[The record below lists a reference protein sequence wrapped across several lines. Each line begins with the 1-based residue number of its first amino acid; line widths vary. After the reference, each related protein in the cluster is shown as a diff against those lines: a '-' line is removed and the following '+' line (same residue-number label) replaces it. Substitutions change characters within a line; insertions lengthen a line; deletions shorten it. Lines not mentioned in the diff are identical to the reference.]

1 MNNCFG
7 REGTHKKLPKIE
19 NRATLHSVKT
29 DNWAGDDFF
38 SENIKQKIN
47 VFDVLLLQQPAKE
60 VGQKRSILSLACRR
74 VRR

>member
-74 VRR
+74 VRH